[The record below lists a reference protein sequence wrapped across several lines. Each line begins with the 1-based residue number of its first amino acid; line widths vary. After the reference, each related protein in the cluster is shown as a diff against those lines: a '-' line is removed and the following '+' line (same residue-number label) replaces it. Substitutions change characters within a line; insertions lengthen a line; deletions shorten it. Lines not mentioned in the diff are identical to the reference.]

1 MNKLEHFFLQ
11 NYIKHPKRTLM
22 RFSFVF
28 MVLGIVLSVAIL
40 SAGLNL
46 FEGYERTLK
55 SVLLDSF
62 SHITLQSQLN
72 EYLSRAQVEEAA
84 SKLSNRKE
92 IVNISANISYSAMVQ
107 EDQSI
112 RGALIRAYYQ
122 PTGVS
127 EPYLRYL
134 DKGYEKLDQ
143 GSVYIGFY
151 MAKELGKEPGD
162 SLKIVYPQ
170 LDRISMLGLFP
181 SEHYY
186 RIAGI
191 YRSGYYESDR
201 SIVIMTPKDAQA
213 LLLIDDSYSKLELR
227 LVPSQIDNAVDL
239 GEAMKLGLGS
249 RYEAIPWNYSS
260 ESLCRLIRMEKWLIF
275 MIFSFLVLI
284 AGLNVVSAVI
294 TIIYDKKNEIA
305 VLKTIGATARSI
317 KNLLFYRIALV
328 GVASVLL
335 GQLVGW
341 LLSLFIVNQNF
352 YSLKG
357 EVYFIDQLTIH
368 VSPINQLII
377 LGVASLM
384 IFSCILIPLKR
395 IDKLQIM
402 DLLRNP

>member
-1 MNKLEHFFLQ
+1 VNKLEQFFLQ

-55 SVLLDSF
+55 TVLLDSF

-72 EYLSRAQVEEAA
+72 EYLSREQVDEAA
-84 SKLSNRKE
+84 AKLKNRRE
-92 IVNISANISYSAMVQ
+92 IANLSANISYSAMVQ
-107 EDQSI
+107 DGESI

-122 PTGVS
+122 PTDQE
-127 EPYLRYL
+127 EPFKRYL
-134 DKGYEKLDQ
+134 EKGFTELRN
-143 GSVYIGFY
+143 GSVYIGYY

-201 SIVIMTPKDAQA
+201 SIVIMTAQDAQS

-227 LVPSQIDNAVDL
+227 LVPAQIDNAVGL
-239 GEAMKLGLGS
+239 GESMKQELGA

-260 ESLCRLIRMEKWLIF
+260 ESLFRLIRMEKWLIF
-275 MIFSFLVLI
+275 IIFSFLILI

-305 VLKTIGATARSI
+305 VLKTIGAATRSI
-317 KNLLFYRIALV
+317 KHLLFYRIAMV

-335 GQLVGW
+335 GQLLGW
-341 LLSLFIVNQNF
+341 LLSLFIVNQNC

-357 EVYFIDQLTIH
+357 EVYFIDQLTIY

-377 LGVASLM
+377 LGVSSLI

-395 IDKLQIM
+395 IDRMQIM